1 MAIKILLRTHAPR
14 TQHRCR
20 VLIVRILVA
29 HKRMDEARLL
39 QLSHSVL
46 PLLGRGG
53 RGTGTAT
60 ATAKKHF
67 LAEVLERPPNLQL
80 SHIVLLLEFGESLS
94 LLARVILL
102 GLARTWT
109 RLLEIILL
117 GWTFIFYLSLLRWE
131 MLVDYHFFLDE
142 AVSTTLFEQV
152 MPSLLLERA
161 QHIEI
166 GGLLRFI

>member
-1 MAIKILLRTHAPR
+1 M
-14 TQHRCR
+14 
-20 VLIVRILVA
+20 
-29 HKRMDEARLL
+29 L
-39 QLSHSVL
+39 Q
-46 PLLGRGG
+46 
-53 RGTGTAT
+53 
-60 ATAKKHF
+60 
-67 LAEVLERPPNLQL
+67 RPPNLQL

-109 RLLEIILL
+109 RLLEIVLL

-142 AVSTTLFEQV
+142 AVSTSLFEQV

-166 GGLLRFI
+166 SGLLRFI